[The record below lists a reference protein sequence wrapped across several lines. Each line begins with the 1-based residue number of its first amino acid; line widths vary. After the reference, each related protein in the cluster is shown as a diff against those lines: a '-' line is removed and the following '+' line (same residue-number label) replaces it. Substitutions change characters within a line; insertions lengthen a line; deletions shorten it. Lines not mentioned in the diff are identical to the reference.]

1 MRRLSVQI
9 LALNVVITTVS
20 SSSRNRPAQD
30 TFAYKLYK
38 AQLMESYNQ
47 NRNMVISPSSSYRML
62 HAFCIASSGKTQ
74 KELRQLVSCKPR
86 ETEKIDKVFRKV
98 DHRKIRVCFL
108 YSHFYGFVT
117 VILIR
122 IVHKSTHHTDAGT
135 CNADFEFTQNLAAH
149 QQSRR

>member
-1 MRRLSVQI
+1 MQI

-20 SSSRNRPAQD
+20 SSRKTSQD

-98 DHRKIRVCFL
+98 DHRKIRVC
-108 YSHFYGFVT
+108 
-117 VILIR
+117 
-122 IVHKSTHHTDAGT
+122 
-135 CNADFEFTQNLAAH
+135 
-149 QQSRR
+149 